1 MAGKGWCNDF
11 EPHLERSNGV
21 PRGSLTRLPVAE
33 RSLTA
38 VTEQV
43 LTPEEAQKEAARC
56 MACGRAFEAN
66 RTCWFCLPCEID
78 CPEEALTVR
87 MPYLC
92 VKTRFPGGPVRHR
105 TGPLCV
111 PACARMPATAFLPR
125 QAACWTCL

>member
-1 MAGKGWCNDF
+1 MTKPNLIYILADDMGYGDISALNENCGFRTPNLDEMAEKGWCNDF

-87 MPYLC
+87 MPYL
-92 VKTRFPGGPVRHR
+92 VR
-105 TGPLCV
+105 
-111 PACARMPATAFLPR
+111 
-125 QAACWTCL
+125 

>member
-78 CPEEALTVR
+78 PLSR
-87 MPYLC
+87 
-92 VKTRFPGGPVRHR
+92 GPVRQR

-111 PACARMPATAFLPR
+111 PACARMPATTFLPR

>member
-33 RSLTA
+33 KSLTA

-87 MPYLC
+87 MPYL
-92 VKTRFPGGPVRHR
+92 VR
-105 TGPLCV
+105 
-111 PACARMPATAFLPR
+111 
-125 QAACWTCL
+125 